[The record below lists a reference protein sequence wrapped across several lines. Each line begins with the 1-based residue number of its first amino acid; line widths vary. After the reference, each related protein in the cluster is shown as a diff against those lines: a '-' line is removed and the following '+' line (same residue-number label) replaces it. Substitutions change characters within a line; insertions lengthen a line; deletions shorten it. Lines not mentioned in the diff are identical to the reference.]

1 MSEAQ
6 GDDEDTISELPDE
19 VEDISGKKLY
29 RFLDEEIS
37 FTFEDNNMT
46 SRVEGCGKNKPR
58 QIVSYD
64 QLSLIRGNLLIRTH
78 IFQGWYIWIQAV
90 AIPFLGLLIAMA
102 FRIAG
107 MEMSDNAATSAK
119 EWNQIALYA
128 MGIFLTFYSFNS
140 LGRWWIVRSEH
151 LSALRSAYDSIAM
164 ATSIWFPDDKDLSVQ
179 ILRHGLLSMELLGK
193 QCKNELGGGVDD
205 LVARGFLTAKEK
217 GCLSLDKSPV
227 FQVIQWTGQVLFE
240 RIHDAG
246 VSNEEGWA
254 DGHWVATAK
263 QLVTE
268 RLIQARGAVQ
278 GTITFINTQLPLSF
292 IYLTVA
298 LFKLTC
304 ILMICTLAVLFEHT
318 WRVGG
323 LFSATMFGY
332 FIMGFI
338 TPTIFQSILEVAEM
352 IRNPLGDDPE
362 HLPMRAL
369 IKSQRQDTIGF
380 ITSGNKFRN
389 SCVKKDA

>member
-1 MSEAQ
+1 M
-6 GDDEDTISELPDE
+6 
-19 VEDISGKKLY
+19 
-29 RFLDEEIS
+29 
-37 FTFEDNNMT
+37 
-46 SRVEGCGKNKPR
+46 
-58 QIVSYD
+58 
-64 QLSLIRGNLLIRTH
+64 
-78 IFQGWYIWIQAV
+78 WIQAT

-102 FRIAG
+102 FRVAG

-140 LGRWWIVRSEH
+140 LGRWWTVRSEH
-151 LSALRSAYDSIAM
+151 LAALRSAFESIAM
-164 ATSIWFPDDKDLSVQ
+164 ATSIWFPEDKEMAIQV
-179 ILRHGLLSMELLGK
+179 LRYGLVSMELLGK
-193 QCKNELGGGVDD
+193 QCKGDLGEGVDD
-205 LVARGFLTAKEK
+205 LVDRGFLTAKEK
-217 GCLSLDKSPV
+217 GCLELDKSPV

-240 RIHDAG
+240 RIHAASG
-246 VSNEEGWA
+246 RNEVGWA
-254 DGHWVATAK
+254 DGHWVATSK

-268 RLIQARGAVQ
+268 RLMQARGAVQ
-278 GTITFINTQLPLSF
+278 ATSTFINTQLPLSF

-304 ILMICTLAVLFEHT
+304 VLMICTLAVLFEHT

-362 HLPMRAL
+362 HLPLRAL
-369 IKSQRQDTIGF
+369 IKGQRSDTVGF
-380 ITSGNKFRN
+380 ITSGLKFRRAV
-389 SCVKKDA
+389 VKKSVQP